1 MLYPPLPHVCP
12 DFRVADATPVR
23 DEIRFVAR
31 VTIENAV
38 LNKSVWNVIVGVSVG
53 DVEHDDGALAA
64 DAEGERVR
72 NAEGMVG

>member
-1 MLYPPLPHVCP
+1 LLYPPLPHVCP

-38 LNKSVWNVIVGVSVG
+38 LNKSVYPGR
-53 DVEHDDGALAA
+53 AA
-64 DAEGERVR
+64 ISFFTG
-72 NAEGMVG
+72 